1 MAFLGLIA
9 SLFVW
14 TAPSPEQLAWI
25 GLLGLLETLNQRV
38 LARAYVHGDAMFV
51 VGLHYTRLPIAAL
64 VGYVAFGEAPDMWV
78 WIGAAVIAM
87 AAVTLARGE
96 MTQRQAQ

>member
-1 MAFLGLIA
+1 M
-9 SLFVW
+9 V
-14 TAPSPEQLAWI
+14 
-25 GLLGLLETLNQRV
+25 
-38 LARAYVHGDAMFV
+38 V

-64 VGYVAFGEAPDMWV
+64 VGYLAFGEAPDRWV